1 MKFHLSNL
9 FNGRKALAEQEEA
22 TGEMNILKAS
32 LLEKPESAIAQAR
45 LAAKLMFDETKDAS
59 ILAAGLLK
67 KMPICRLKKVKK
79 K

>member
-22 TGEMNILKAS
+22 SGEMNILKAG

-45 LAAKLMFDETKDAS
+45 LAAKLLRATPSSPPTDRKTT
-59 ILAAGLLK
+59 
-67 KMPICRLKKVKK
+67 
-79 K
+79 

>member
-22 TGEMNILKAS
+22 SGEMNILKAG

-45 LAAKLMFDETKDAS
+45 LAAKLMFDERCVNTGCRAS
-59 ILAAGLLK
+59 KGLRRKCLYAD
-67 KMPICRLKKVKK
+67 
-79 K
+79 